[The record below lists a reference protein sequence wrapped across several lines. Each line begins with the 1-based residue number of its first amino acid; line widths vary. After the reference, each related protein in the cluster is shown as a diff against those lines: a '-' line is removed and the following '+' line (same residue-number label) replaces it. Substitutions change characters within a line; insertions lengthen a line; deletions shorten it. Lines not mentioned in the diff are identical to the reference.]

1 MHHAM
6 ILQRRRTRV
15 INLGDFLP
23 IFKKRRLTLLYKKH
37 EAGDIYSF
45 VFKLEGKAYW
55 KAGQHGA
62 LFIEHEKISR
72 SFRPFSLASAPS
84 EDVMI
89 STRITDNPSPFK
101 KALSTMQPG
110 QQASLRGPIGSFYIK
125 DRTPV
130 LFIAGGI
137 GITPFRAL
145 IKNSLINPGTAPAHI
160 HLLYSDDRGQFAYED
175 ELQQF
180 ATTSD
185 VTIALLT
192 SREELK
198 AQISDYTHQHANKA
212 RYYVSGSPGMVK
224 AMQATLKAK
233 GIRAAQIVTDTFLGL
248 H

>member
-1 MHHAM
+1 M
-6 ILQRRRTRV
+6 
-15 INLGDFLP
+15 INLGDILP

-45 VFKLEGKAYW
+45 VFKLEGRADW

-62 LFIEHEKISR
+62 LFIEHEKIAR

-89 STRITDNPSPFK
+89 STRITDNPSAFK

-110 QQASLRGPIGSFYIK
+110 QQAAMRGPIGSFYIK
-125 DRTPV
+125 DRKPV

-137 GITPFRAL
+137 GITPFR
-145 IKNSLINPGTAPAHI
+145 SLIADSSQNPSAAPAHI
-160 HLLYSDDRGQFAYED
+160 RLLYIDDRAHFAYED
-175 ELQQF
+175 ELRRF
-180 ATTSD
+180 NATNS
-185 VTIALLT
+185 VEVSLLT

-198 AQISDYTHQHANKA
+198 ASIALYTSSHSNNA
-212 RYYVSGSPGMVK
+212 RYYVSGSRGMVK
-224 AMQATLKAK
+224 SMQSLLKDH
-233 GIRAAQIVTDTFLGL
+233 GIVSRNTVTDTFFGV

>member
-1 MHHAM
+1 M
-6 ILQRRRTRV
+6 

-23 IFKKRRLTLLYKKH
+23 IFTKRRLTLLHKKH

-45 VFKLEGKAYW
+45 VFKLEGKADW
-55 KAGQHGA
+55 KAGQHGT
-62 LFIEHEKISR
+62 LFIEHEKVAR
-72 SFRPFSLASAPS
+72 PFRAFSLASAPS
-84 EDVMI
+84 EDAMI

-125 DRTPV
+125 DRKPV

-145 IKNSLINPGTAPAHI
+145 MKDSLINPSAAPAHI
-160 HLLYSDDRGQFAYED
+160 HLLYIDDRGHFAYED
-175 ELQQF
+175 ELKQF
-180 ATTSD
+180 AETSGID
-185 VTIALLT
+185 VSLLT

-198 AQISDYTHQHANKA
+198 AHISDYTHAHLNNS
-212 RYYVSGSPGMVK
+212 RYYVSGSRGMVK
-224 AMQATLKAK
+224 AMQAMLKGK
-233 GIRAAQIVTDTFLGL
+233 GITSAQIVTDTFFGV

>member
-1 MHHAM
+1 M
-6 ILQRRRTRV
+6 

-23 IFKKRRLTLLYKKH
+23 IFKKLRLALLHKKH

-84 EDVMI
+84 ENVMI
-89 STRITDNPSPFK
+89 STRITDKPSAFK

-110 QQASLRGPIGSFYIK
+110 QQASMRGPIGSFYIK
-125 DRTPV
+125 DRKPV

-145 IKNSLINPGTAPAHI
+145 IKDSLVNPSAAPAHI
-160 HLLYSDDRGQFAYED
+160 HLLYIDDRGHFAYEK
-175 ELQQF
+175 ELKQF
-180 ATTSD
+180 ATTSAID
-185 VTIALLT
+185 VSLLT
-192 SREELK
+192 RRDDLTVG
-198 AQISDYTHQHANKA
+198 ITNYTLEHLNHA
-212 RYYVSGSPGMVK
+212 RYYVSGSRGMVK
-224 AMQATLKAK
+224 AMQAMLKGK
-233 GIRAAQIVTDTFLGL
+233 GINSAQIVTDTFFGV

>member
-1 MHHAM
+1 M
-6 ILQRRRTRV
+6 I
-15 INLGDFLP
+15 NFGDFLP
-23 IFKKRRLTLLYKKH
+23 IFKTHRLTLLYKKH

-45 VFKLEGKAYW
+45 VFKLHGKADW
-55 KAGQHGA
+55 KAGQHVA
-62 LFIEHEKISR
+62 LLIEHEKMAHF
-72 SFRPFSLASAPS
+72 FRPFSLASTPS

-89 STRITDNPSPFK
+89 STRITDQPSKFK

-110 QQASLRGPIGSFYIK
+110 QLAAMRGPIGSFYIK
-125 DRTPV
+125 DQRPV

-145 IKNSLINPGTAPAHI
+145 IKDSLDHPECAPAHI
-160 HLLYSDDRGQFAYED
+160 NLLYIDDHGHFAYLD
-175 ELQQF
+175 ELKQF
-180 ATTSD
+180 ATASD